1 LSPHDRQR
9 QRIVALL
16 LVPAAVAVT
25 AALLLLRLHFQ
36 PPTVPAYT
44 LAPLASDAGAAG
56 AAVVEVHPGGRF
68 SIELRPS
75 QPVVGAVAARGFLLR
90 GDDVRP
96 WDPPF
101 EVARDGTVRLAGP
114 VDVLFAGVPA
124 GEWEVAVAVGRPE
137 NLPTAPRDVLR
148 ARDED
153 AGTSVW
159 HLVRERIRLG

>member
-1 LSPHDRQR
+1 LSPEVRRR

-16 LVPAAVAVT
+16 LVPAAVAV
-25 AALLLLRLHFQ
+25 AGALLLLRLHFQ

-44 LAPLASDAGAAG
+44 VAPSAPSDAGAS
-56 AAVVEVHPGGRF
+56 VVEVHPGARF

-75 QPVVGAVAARGFLLR
+75 ETVVGAVAARGFLLR
-90 GDDVRP
+90 GDEVRP

-101 EVARDGTVRLAGP
+101 EVARDGTVRIAGP
-114 VDVLFAGVPA
+114 VDVLFAGVPT

-148 ARDED
+148 ARDQD
-153 AGTSVW
+153 ADTVVW